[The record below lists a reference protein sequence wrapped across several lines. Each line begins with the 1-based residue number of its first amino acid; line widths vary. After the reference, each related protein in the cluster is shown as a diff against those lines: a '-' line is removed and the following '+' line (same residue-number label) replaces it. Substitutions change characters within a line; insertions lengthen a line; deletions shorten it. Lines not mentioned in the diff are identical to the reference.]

1 MSAAG
6 LGPRLRAVTRIRN
19 ILTAAVVPLIP
30 GSACA
35 NTGQVADAMVWGLTC
50 GLVVALLAAL
60 IFWRRMRAAETAA
73 DAARAEAAQSAE
85 KARHSNA
92 EKTSLTAVLDALPI
106 PVWRRDGELT
116 LVDCKTAYSELLE
129 RTRDDIKRS
138 THAIAVFPVEGPSST
153 AARTR
158 AIG

>member
-1 MSAAG
+1 MPAADP
-6 LGPRLRAVTRIRN
+6 GPRLRAVTRIRN
-19 ILTAAVVPLIP
+19 ILTAAMVPMIP
-30 GSACA
+30 GSAFVD
-35 NTGQVADAMVWGLTC
+35 TGQLADAIVWGLTC
-50 GLVVALLAAL
+50 GLVVALLAAP
-60 IFWRRMRAAETAA
+60 IFWRRMRAAETTA

-85 KARHSNA
+85 EARHTNG
-92 EKTSLTAVLDALPI
+92 EKTSLTGVLDAPPI
-106 PVWRRDGELT
+106 PVWRRDDELT
-116 LVDCKTAYSELLE
+116 LVDCNTTYSELLE

>member
-1 MSAAG
+1 MWVAAG
-6 LGPRLRAVTRIRN
+6 RGPSGVRCVSRVGDAC
-19 ILTAAVVPLIP
+19 AAAIP
-30 GSACA
+30 G
-35 NTGQVADAMVWGLTC
+35 NDAL
-50 GLVVALLAAL
+50 VALLAAH

-85 KARHSNA
+85 EACHSNA
-92 EKTSLTAVLDALPI
+92 EKTSLTAVLDAPPI
-106 PVWRRDGELT
+106 PVRRRDGELT
-116 LVDCKTAYSELLE
+116 LVDCNTAYSELLE

-158 AIG
+158 ATG

>member
-1 MSAAG
+1 MSAAN

-19 ILTAAVVPLIP
+19 ILTAAAVPLIP

-35 NTGQVADAMVWGLTC
+35 DTGQLGDAIVRGLTC
-50 GLVVALLAAL
+50 GLVAALLAAP

-73 DAARAEAAQSAE
+73 DAARAEAVQSAE
-85 KARHSNA
+85 EARHSNA

-106 PVWRRDGELT
+106 PVWRRDDELT
-116 LVDCKTAYSELLE
+116 LVNCNTAYSEFLE
-129 RTRDDIKRS
+129 RTRDDIERS

-158 AIG
+158 TTG